1 MQITKTTTS
10 DNYIFSGLYSKAQKP
25 NGIIIHIHGM
35 AASIYSNSFYP
46 QMHEKYPEND
56 WSFVV
61 GEHRGSHSI
70 VDFASSDGSVKTC
83 GNTFEIFEDC
93 VIDIQAWIDWAK
105 NQGYTNIWLQG
116 HSLGCSKIAYYL
128 ANQKNDIAGA
138 IWLSPT
144 DIKGR
149 HTLSKNKIK
158 NQEQLE
164 EAQKLV
170 AVNKG
175 KTILAD
181 LYQGWATLS
190 AQTVLSLFEEK
201 SNSHIFYYPEMDQ
214 SPNYV
219 LSKIKIPVIAFSG
232 TNDGGVVTSSDPY
245 MAMAKLEKALVNSP
259 KAKTCVFEGSN
270 HGFKGFDAQ
279 IVSEVLNFLQKS

>member
-1 MQITKTTTS
+1 MQIVKTTTS
-10 DNYIFSGLYSKAQKP
+10 DNHIFSGLYSKADNSK
-25 NGIIIHIHGM
+25 GIIIHIHGM
-35 AASIYSNSFYP
+35 AASIYSNSFYSK
-46 QMHEKYPEND
+46 MHEKYAENG

-61 GEHRGSHSI
+61 GEHRGTHSV

-105 NQGYTNIWLQG
+105 AQGYSKILLQG

-128 ANQKNDIAGA
+128 ANQQNDVAAA

-149 HTLSKNKIK
+149 HAMSKNKIK

-164 EAQKLV
+164 EAQQLV
-170 AVNKG
+170 IANKG
-175 KTILAD
+175 RALLTD

-190 AQTVLSLFEEK
+190 AQTVLSLFGEN
-201 SNSHIFYYPEMDQ
+201 SNSHIFYYPEMDLSLNQ
-214 SPNYV
+214 V
-219 LSKIKIPVIAFSG
+219 LSKINIPVLAFTG
-232 TNDGGVVTSSDPY
+232 TTDHGVVTSSDPY
-245 MAMAKLEKALVNSP
+245 TAMEKLKKLLINSS
-259 KAKTCVFEGSN
+259 KVKTCVFEVCG
-270 HGFKGFDAQ
+270 HGFKGFDTN
-279 IVSEVLNFLQKS
+279 IVTEVLEFVQGY